1 MRQSIE
7 LKIERMKLTTDYRAL
22 LDTIKAAKRDHTA
35 DDTEKIGK
43 MDTRLDVL
51 DTQILMHEK
60 LEEREA
66 VAARDPRAGVI
77 LPPGTPTNDGK
88 VVGIRGT
95 AEYGKAFTAFLRN
108 GKETMAS
115 TTPEIRAALQSD
127 SDTAGGYLSAS
138 EQFSSNFIKFV
149 DDQVF
154 IRQMATKET
163 VVTAQSLGIPTL
175 AADPADADWT
185 PEVGTGSEDS
195 TMAFGKREL
204 YPHPLAKRIKISKKL
219 LRMKPD
225 VDSLVLKRLA
235 YKFGITEEKVFLLG
249 NGAQQPLGLFF
260 PSADGIDVSRDV
272 LSGAVNGFTAA
283 GGADALFDAL
293 YSLKAQYQ
301 AKATW
306 LFHRDLVRQIRKL
319 KATTNEYLWQPSIQA
334 GEPSTILGRPFY
346 MSEYV
351 PNTLTTGL
359 YVGMVGDF
367 SQYYIA
373 DALNM
378 GVQRLEE
385 LYAES
390 NQTGFIGRQEVD
402 GMPVLAEAFVRIK
415 NN

>member
-7 LKIERMKLTTDYRAL
+7 LKEERMKLTTEYRGVL
-22 LDTIKAAKRDHTA
+22 STVKAAKRDYTP
-35 DDTEKIGK
+35 DETEKLRV
-43 MDTRLDVL
+43 MDARLDTL
-51 DTQILMHEK
+51 DTDILRHEK
-60 LEEREA
+60 QEEREA
-66 VAARDPRAGVI
+66 VAARDPRADATRDSG
-77 LPPGTPTNDGK
+77 TNDGK
-88 VVGIRGT
+88 VIGIRGT
-95 AEYGKAFTAFLRN
+95 VEYGKAFTGWLKN
-108 GKETMAS
+108 GGMAS
-115 TTPEIRAALQSD
+115 ATPEIRAALQSD
-127 SDTAGGYLSAS
+127 SDTSGGYLSAS

-175 AADPADADWT
+175 AADPTDADWT
-185 PEVGTGSEDS
+185 PEIGTGTEDS
-195 TMAFGKREL
+195 QMAFGKREL

-225 VDSLVLKRLA
+225 VDSLVMKRLA
-235 YKFGITEEKVFLLG
+235 YKFGISEEKAFLLG
-249 NGAQQPLGLFF
+249 TGVQQPLGLFV
-260 PSADGIDVSRDV
+260 PTTDGIDTSRDV

-283 GGADALFDAL
+283 AGADALFDAL
-293 YSLKAQYQ
+293 YTLKAQYQ

-334 GEPSTILGRPFY
+334 AEPSTILGRPFY

-373 DALNM
+373 DAFSM